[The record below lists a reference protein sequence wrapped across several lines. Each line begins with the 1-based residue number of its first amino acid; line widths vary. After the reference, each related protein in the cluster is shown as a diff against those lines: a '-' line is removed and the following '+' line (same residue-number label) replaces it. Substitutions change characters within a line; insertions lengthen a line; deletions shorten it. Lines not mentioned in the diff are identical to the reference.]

1 MTEYVVERR
10 SYYPGFIV
18 TRIIDGIVVAIELL
32 LAVRLVFEFL
42 GASQSSPFVA
52 WLYGI
57 TYGLVRPFAGAFP
70 QLYISGSPIDLAV
83 VLAMIGYAVI
93 GWIILR
99 LLQLLFAA
107 MATI

>member
-10 SYYPGFIV
+10 SYYPGIIV
-18 TRIIDGIVVAIELL
+18 TRIIDGMVVAIELL

-42 GASQSSPFVA
+42 GASQSSSFVQ

-57 TYGLVRPFAGAFP
+57 TYSLVSPFSGAFP
-70 QLYISGSPIDLAV
+70 QLYVSGSPIDLAV
-83 VLAMIGYAVI
+83 VLAMIGYAII
-93 GWIILR
+93 GWIAIR
-99 LLQLLFAA
+99 LLQFMFAA